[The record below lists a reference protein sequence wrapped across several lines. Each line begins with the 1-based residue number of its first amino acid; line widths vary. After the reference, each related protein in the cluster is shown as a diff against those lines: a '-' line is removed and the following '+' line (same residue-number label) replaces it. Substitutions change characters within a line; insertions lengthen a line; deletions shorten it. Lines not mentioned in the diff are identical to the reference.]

1 MKKINEYLLRSF
13 DLAEKEKIIK
23 GEGIYLYTKKKNIL
37 TPRQV

>member
-23 GEGIYLYTKKKNIL
+23 GEGILPLYKKIF
-37 TPRQV
+37 